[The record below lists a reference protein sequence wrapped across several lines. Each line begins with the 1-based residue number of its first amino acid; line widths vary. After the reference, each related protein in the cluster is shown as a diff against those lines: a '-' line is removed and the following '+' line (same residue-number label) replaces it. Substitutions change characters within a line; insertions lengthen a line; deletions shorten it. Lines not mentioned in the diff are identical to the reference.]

1 VTDAA
6 LPSRYVQKAQRALAG
21 ARLLLQAGD
30 AEGACNRAYYAMFDA
45 AHAALIAVGAEF
57 PDSLIKTH
65 SGVIAAFGQH
75 LVRSQHLS
83 TEYGATFNKVQR
95 LRQLADYTG
104 EPISIADAAWALQRP
119 KRLSRLSQKSF
130 WSDELRD

>member
-6 LPSRYVQKAQRALAG
+6 LPSRYLQKAQRALAG

-45 AHAALIAVGAEF
+45 AHAALIAVGAEL

-75 LVRSQHLS
+75 LVRSHELS
-83 TEYGATFNKVQR
+83 SEYGATFNKVQR

-104 EPISIADAAWALQRP
+104 EPISIADAAWALQQAEAFVQIIT
-119 KRLSRLSQKSF
+119 QKFSVG
-130 WSDELRD
+130 